1 MKKYIPRAAWII
13 LALYLAAT
21 AALLIFGYGVQKPAV
36 QKQEFPFTITY
47 TYQGEQKTV
56 SKVFLAEHTDFA
68 KYLGD
73 RPLAW
78 FGRIQ
83 DQDMLATD
91 FIHIAEDDSYVF
103 SIDLNLEPGWLMGD
117 GAYAGTTC
125 APTGVAIRRSDGERI
140 TDPAQLDK
148 LGFRVEGWE
157 YPEPIENRFSF
168 GGISMSSE
176 AVLYTS
182 AIAIAALVLCL
193 IFVKKDR
200 EQMGGKGNK
209 ISIALNVLV
218 IAFAFPFML
227 IVSTLSEILGDTSLL
242 QQLLYLTPALTVAGV
257 GVSLVLRR
265 RGYALE
271 GLLVQLVGP
280 ILFTLTIL
288 IGQY

>member
-13 LALYLAAT
+13 LVLYLAAT
-21 AALLIFGYGVQKPAV
+21 AALLVFGYGVQKPAV

-47 TYQGEQKTV
+47 TYQGEQKTI
-56 SKVFLAEHTDFA
+56 SKVFVAEQTDFA

-83 DQDMLATD
+83 DQDMLAPD
-91 FIHIAEDDSYVF
+91 FIHIAEDDSHVF

-117 GAYAGTTC
+117 GAYAGSTC
-125 APTGVAIRRSDGERI
+125 APTGVAIRRTDGERI

-148 LGFRVEGWE
+148 LGFRVDSWE

-182 AIAIAALVLCL
+182 AIAIAALVLSL

-200 EQMGGKGNK
+200 EQPGGKMNK

-218 IAFAFPFML
+218 LAVAFPFML

-280 ILFTLTIL
+280 VLFALTIL

>member
-1 MKKYIPRAAWII
+1 M
-13 LALYLAAT
+13 
-21 AALLIFGYGVQKPAV
+21 

-47 TYQGEQKTV
+47 TYQGEQKTI
-56 SKVFLAEHTDFA
+56 SKVFVAEHTDFA

-83 DQDMLATD
+83 DQDMLAPD

-117 GAYAGTTC
+117 GAYAGSTC

-182 AIAIAALVLCL
+182 TIAIAALVLCL

-200 EQMGGKGNK
+200 EQMAGKGNK

-218 IAFAFPFML
+218 LVLAFPFML

-271 GLLVQLVGP
+271 GLLVQFVGP
-280 ILFTLTIL
+280 VLFVPTIL